1 MNSAKLGLTSPS
13 FLSAPSLN
21 SFFVEKR
28 GRRNPKSTRR
38 NGKKEGEEIKA
49 ESSQSSIAPSLCRR
63 IGGHA

>member
-1 MNSAKLGLTSPS
+1 MNSAKLGLTSLFPPLHPLI
-13 FLSAPSLN
+13 LSLWRN
-21 SFFVEKR
+21 GD

-38 NGKKEGEEIKA
+38 KGKEGEEIKA